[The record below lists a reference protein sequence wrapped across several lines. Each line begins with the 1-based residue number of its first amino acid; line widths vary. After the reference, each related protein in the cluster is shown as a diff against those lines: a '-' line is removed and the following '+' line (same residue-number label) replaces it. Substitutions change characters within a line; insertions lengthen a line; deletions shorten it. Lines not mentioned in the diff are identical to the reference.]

1 MFGEQRDTTVQKQR
15 PQWNMELWLC
25 HSGDAP
31 LRLEHGMFWSLGKA
45 LTEGKTTLLLHLKK
59 IKNLVFVSLQDVQQW
74 LNSTSKKYFFHIN
87 KSTIWINDILNR
99 CETHHDSLIHLYS
112 LKLVKL
118 LSYWIPFN
126 HCKKNMKKSYIW
138 TLTKCSS
145 PNTPPCSLFFRSSA
159 DVSEP
164 LLSGLCWHFQLH
176 CGSTASAAAY
186 LPQELTSFRHC

>member
-31 LRLEHGMFWSLGKA
+31 LRLELGMFWSLGKA

-74 LNSTSKKYFFHIN
+74 LNSTSKKSFFHIN

-145 PNTPPCSLFFRSSA
+145 PNTPPLLFVFPIFCWCVWAIVIWIVLTLPAPLWQHSLCSCIFT
-159 DVSEP
+159 
-164 LLSGLCWHFQLH
+164 SGIDLI
-176 CGSTASAAAY
+176 
-186 LPQELTSFRHC
+186 